1 MNKCD
6 RILSHKTKKIG
17 SVTLIFNAKVKVA
30 SLKRKLKEHFQYHT
44 VSPKNAVVTK
54 LEKIK
59 GKLLELI
66 ACWTIKIHE

>member
-17 SVTLIFNAKVKVA
+17 SVTSLIFNAKVKVA
-30 SLKRKLKEHFQYHT
+30 SLKRKLKEHFQYHI

-54 LEKIK
+54 LEKN
-59 GKLLELI
+59 
-66 ACWTIKIHE
+66 